1 MAAEPSEP
9 NGEASTAPAS
19 GKRGARKWFAGLS
32 GNLQGALLMVASGV
46 GFTVYLVLA
55 KQMSATVH
63 PVFLAFWRAAIG
75 LLFTAPLILRVG
87 PSIFRTAQLPLIF
100 LRSLFGTFGFILSLI
115 AVSDF
120 FSLPLAQFNAL
131 SFSRPLF
138 VTILAALLL
147 GEIVGPRRWGAVMA
161 GFFGV
166 LVMAV
171 PGVVL
176 FWLPQGEGAISFD
189 LGAALAIASAF
200 AFAGAIVLVKQLSG
214 DHTPA
219 QLLIWANLLS
229 TLLLLGPA
237 LWYWSDPGL
246 AGWGL
251 ILAMS
256 IAGLGAQF
264 CYITAM
270 SRGDASF
277 LAPMDYLR
285 LPMSALA
292 DWLLFRLLPGV
303 YVWVGAA
310 IIVGSTLYIAWREA
324 RMRGPRRDD

>member
-1 MAAEPSEP
+1 MH
-9 NGEASTAPAS
+9 
-19 GKRGARKWFAGLS
+19 KWYAGLS
-32 GNLQGALLMVASGV
+32 GNLQGALLMIVSGI
-46 GFTVYLVLA
+46 GFTIYLVLA

-75 LLFTAPLILRVG
+75 LVFTLPLIVKVG
-87 PSIFRTAQLPLIF
+87 PALFRTRQLPLIG
-100 LRSLFGTFGFILSLI
+100 LRSLFGTLGFIFSLI

-120 FSLPLAQFNAL
+120 FQLPLAQFNAL

-147 GEIVGPRRWGAVMA
+147 GELVGPRRWGAVIV

-171 PGVVL
+171 PGIVL
-176 FWLPQGEGAISFD
+176 FWLPQGDTAIIFD
-189 LGAALAIASAF
+189 LGAGLAIASAF
-200 AFAGAIVLVKQLSG
+200 AFAGAIVLVKRLSRA
-214 DHTPA
+214 HSPA

-229 TLLLLGPA
+229 TILLVGPA
-237 LWYWSDPGL
+237 IWFWSDPGL

-256 IAGLGAQF
+256 LAGLGAQY

-270 SRGDASF
+270 SGGDASF

-285 LPMSALA
+285 LPMAALA

-303 YVWVGAA
+303 YVWLGAA
-310 IIVGSTLYIAWREA
+310 IIVGATLYIAWREA
-324 RMRGPRRDD
+324 SKRTPPRG